1 MSDSIRDLHALID
14 RRIALSTGSA
24 PPVEL
29 VRGVVARV
37 DGTRCEAYLD
47 GAASTTPGITVPRGV
62 HTYPGDEVLVS
73 RRRDGFLVIS
83 DVLDLSA
90 VDVAPTVR
98 VYTASAEWVK
108 PERIHHIVVEVQG
121 AGGGGGGTGWTN
133 TNGSAESGGGGGGG
147 YARKLLTAADLAS
160 ASAATVTVGAV
171 RTLEEIYDQ
180 SRKEGFGREV
190 KRRIMLGTYV
200 LSAGYQEAFYKK
212 AQKVRTRIIEAFE
225 QAFQRCDFI
234 ATPTTSGGA
243 FPLDSVHDPLQL
255 YLQDIFTVPAN
266 LAGLPSVSVPS
277 GFDSQGHPLGLQLTG
292 PQLQDVATLRAAH
305 AYEQATRFTA
315 QYPKAFA

>member
-160 ASAATVTVGAV
+160 ASAATVTVG
-171 RTLEEIYDQ
+171 TGG
-180 SRKEGFGREV
+180 SG
-190 KRRIMLGTYV
+190 GTGGNNG
-200 LSAGYQEAFYKK
+200 SAGNASSFAGTGFTTVSGGGGSGGSTGPDSANWEVAGGNGGDGSGGDINRSGAAGDRGTVLGGVIRRMNAGGASALGPRSTLGGNNANGTGGVAYGGGGSGCSYKG
-212 AQKVRTRIIEAFE
+212 
-225 QAFQRCDFI
+225 I
-234 ATPTTSGGA
+234 ATTNLTGGA
-243 FPLDSVHDPLQL
+243 G
-255 YLQDIFTVPAN
+255 AN
-266 LAGLPSVSVPS
+266 GVVIVTEYYA
-277 GFDSQGHPLGLQLTG
+277 
-292 PQLQDVATLRAAH
+292 
-305 AYEQATRFTA
+305 
-315 QYPKAFA
+315 